1 MVDNNSERE
10 GGFSL
15 PEGGEGAARDCLIS
29 VKQTNTQTSTKL
41 KNRVKGRGC
50 VLKAQEILVSFLEFI
65 TLLLQKILKEKL
77 I

>member
-29 VKQTNTQTSTKL
+29 VKQTNTQTSIKL
-41 KNRVKGRGC
+41 
-50 VLKAQEILVSFLEFI
+50 
-65 TLLLQKILKEKL
+65 
-77 I
+77 

>member
-29 VKQTNTQTSTKL
+29 VKQTNTQTSIKL
-41 KNRVKGRGC
+41 KSRGVKGRGC
-50 VLKAQEILVSFLEFI
+50 VLKAQGKKQI
-65 TLLLQKILKEKL
+65 
-77 I
+77 

>member
-29 VKQTNTQTSTKL
+29 VKQTIHTQTSTKL

-50 VLKAQEILVSFLEFI
+50 VLKAQG
-65 TLLLQKILKEKL
+65 
-77 I
+77 